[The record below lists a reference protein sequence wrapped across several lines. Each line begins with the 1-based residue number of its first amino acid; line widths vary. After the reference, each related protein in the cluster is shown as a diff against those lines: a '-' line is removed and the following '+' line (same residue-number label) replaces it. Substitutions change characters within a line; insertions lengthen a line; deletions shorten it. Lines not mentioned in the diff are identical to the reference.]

1 LRFTVNCIC
10 LLLLLLT
17 AKLPL
22 HAQPPTADNPIK
34 ESLPDAPQP
43 VAATSFDSSATRSR
57 QTRQSTGNTPTRY
70 APRLARYIE
79 PDEQARQLSA
89 KEKLELSVHQQFRF
103 YAFSTKFLAAG
114 WEQLRN
120 SNPRYGTDS
129 GAFGE
134 RLGAAFIRQ
143 DSNAF
148 FSDGVFPALL
158 HQDPRFYRL
167 GSGTIL
173 HRAVYAATR
182 GIITR
187 TDAGKTAPNYSR
199 FLGAA
204 SAYALTMTYYPAVSA
219 TWSQTWKGYGV
230 SFLTGALGFELHEF
244 VPDLIHLVRHHHR
257 DQETASSETP

>member
-1 LRFTVNCIC
+1 MNLKSNRSFFLLFLLATV
-10 LLLLLLT
+10 
-17 AKLPL
+17 LPL
-22 HAQPPTADNPIK
+22 PSQQTIASNRAETA
-34 ESLPDAPQP
+34 LPDAPQLEISASARWP
-43 VAATSFDSSATRSR
+43 QGSSSSYPQSDQTPSPAVAVH
-57 QTRQSTGNTPTRY
+57 Y

-79 PDEQARQLSA
+79 RDELTRQLSA
-89 KEKLELSVHQQFRF
+89 KEKLELSVHQQFRP
-103 YAFSTKFLAAG
+103 YAASTKFLAAG

-129 GAFGE
+129 AGFGE

-143 DSNAF
+143 DSNAL

-173 HRAVYAATR
+173 HRAVYAVTR

-187 TDAGKTAPNYSR
+187 TDAGKPAPNYSR

-204 SAYALTMTYYPAVSA
+204 GTYALTMTYYPAVSA
-219 TWSQTWKGYGV
+219 TWPQTWEGYGI

-244 VPDLIHLVRHHHR
+244 GPDLIHMVRHR
-257 DQETASSETP
+257 